1 MSVFINDIN
10 LDNFALFKAELI
22 LDIINEMDLND
33 NERSLVLDE
42 IINELDDALMLQQH
56 NLLLSFL
63 NLYYLF

>member
-42 IINELDDALMLQQH
+42 IINELDDALML
-56 NLLLSFL
+56 
-63 NLYYLF
+63 